1 MDLKNVL
8 INILLGVITSVII
21 IKDNSK
27 VYNCHKID
35 KRKVLM
41 YILLFLLNS
50 IIFTLY
56 SLSNIEVIMGFYLII
71 LIETIILHNYKWSI
85 AYLYNGLSYLIF
97 TIIELI
103 VFIIKK
109 NSLPFYTYNLYINN
123 ENIIISRLVI
133 FLIYY
138 IISDILISK
147 YKYII
152 SKIFNNIKNSRQICI
167 VLSIYLSLDIII
179 KIYLYRNPINNE
191 GLIYIILVCLF
202 IMYMNLF
209 KLRDLYNI
217 AILEEKNMLLE
228 TNHLIQKKYYE
239 IYKNRY
245 KKYKV
250 FKHDIKNH
258 LLSIKILLTRK
269 DYNSIEKYTES
280 LEEKLN
286 NINKMYY
293 TNNLVIDS
301 ILYNVEEICKI
312 KSINLVF
319 EGSIDNN
326 NKIIDLADLLMKS
339 MYRCINLI
347 ENGDY
352 ERKIECQLKSVDR
365 QYCFYI
371 KLATFTNEY
380 SELESKIVNEL
391 DQKAKEL
398 KATINYNKENYRFII
413 KCML

>member
-1 MDLKNVL
+1 
-8 INILLGVITSVII
+8 
-21 IKDNSK
+21 
-27 VYNCHKID
+27 
-35 KRKVLM
+35 
-41 YILLFLLNS
+41 
-50 IIFTLY
+50 
-56 SLSNIEVIMGFYLII
+56 
-71 LIETIILHNYKWSI
+71 
-85 AYLYNGLSYLIF
+85 
-97 TIIELI
+97 
-103 VFIIKK
+103 
-109 NSLPFYTYNLYINN
+109 
-123 ENIIISRLVI
+123 
-133 FLIYY
+133 
-138 IISDILISK
+138 
-147 YKYII
+147 
-152 SKIFNNIKNSRQICI
+152 
-167 VLSIYLSLDIII
+167 
-179 KIYLYRNPINNE
+179 
-191 GLIYIILVCLF
+191 
-202 IMYMNLF
+202 
-209 KLRDLYNI
+209 
-217 AILEEKNMLLE
+217 
-228 TNHLIQKKYYE
+228 
-239 IYKNRY
+239 
-245 KKYKV
+245 
-250 FKHDIKNH
+250 
-258 LLSIKILLTRK
+258 
-269 DYNSIEKYTES
+269 
-280 LEEKLN
+280 
-286 NINKMYY
+286 MYY